1 MTKSWIITLART
13 VKSLASKENMNFDIF
28 KRSIGMDT
36 RFLEGFVTVVEH
48 GSEAARPLNLA
59 PAAVAQQIRTLEGEM
74 GVRLCL
80 PTGRHERAQAQKSR
94 TAAHDMATQRSVAG
108 SWNVRLMSAG
118 E

>member
-48 GSEAARPLNLA
+48 GSIAESGA
-59 PAAVAQQIRTLEGEM
+59 PAQSRAG
-74 GVRLCL
+74 GGG
-80 PTGRHERAQAQKSR
+80 PTDTHA
-94 TAAHDMATQRSVAG
+94 
-108 SWNVRLMSAG
+108 
-118 E
+118 